1 MRFETPDMDRIVVP
15 EIPLRAHVGV
25 TDAERETDQEIAVD
39 LVLHLDLAP
48 AGTSDDIAK
57 TVDYDAV
64 CGAVAAV
71 VGSRP
76 FRLIEA
82 IAEEVA
88 RAILRDFEV
97 YEIDVRVRKPGALL
111 ARGVPFAAVEIRR
124 RRDG

>member
-1 MRFETPDMDRIVVP
+1 MDRIVLP

-25 TDAERETDQEIAVD
+25 AAEEREKEQEISIH
-39 LVLHLDLAP
+39 LVLHLDLSP
-48 AGTSDDIAK
+48 AGTSDDITRTA
-57 TVDYDAV
+57 DYDAV

-76 FRLIEA
+76 FHLIEA
-82 IAEEVA
+82 VAEEVGK
-88 RAILRDFEV
+88 AILQDFDV
-97 YEIDVRVRKPGALL
+97 DEIEVRVQKPGALR